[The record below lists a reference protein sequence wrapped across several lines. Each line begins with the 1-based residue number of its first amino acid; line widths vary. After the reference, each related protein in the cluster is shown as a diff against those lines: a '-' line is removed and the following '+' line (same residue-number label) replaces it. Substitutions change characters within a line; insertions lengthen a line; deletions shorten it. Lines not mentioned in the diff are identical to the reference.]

1 MKNVTVGVFAAILA
15 ATGTAGA
22 QQTLSPAAE
31 RPTSIGSADYFT
43 GQVMVEPI
51 FDASEHRNVSAA
63 MVTFQPG
70 ARSAWHTHPIGQTL
84 VVVSG
89 TGWTGTDSGE
99 KQVIAAGDVIWCPP
113 DVRHWHGATDTNAMR
128 HIAVTGFHDES
139 GAVNWLEHVT
149 DEQYMGD

>member
-1 MKNVTVGVFAAILA
+1 MKNVLIGATAALA
-15 ATGTAGA
+15 AGMGSAVA
-22 QQTLSPAAE
+22 QQTISPAAE

-70 ARSAWHTHPIGQTL
+70 ARSAWHTHPTGQTL

-89 TGWTGTDSGE
+89 TGWTGTEDGM
-99 KQVIAAGDVIWCPP
+99 KQVIRAGDVVWCPP
-113 DVRHWHGATDTNAMR
+113 GLKHWHGGTDTNAMS
-128 HIAVTGFHDES
+128 HIAVTGVEDES
-139 GAVNWLEHVT
+139 AVAWMEHVT
-149 DEQYMGD
+149 DEDYLGD